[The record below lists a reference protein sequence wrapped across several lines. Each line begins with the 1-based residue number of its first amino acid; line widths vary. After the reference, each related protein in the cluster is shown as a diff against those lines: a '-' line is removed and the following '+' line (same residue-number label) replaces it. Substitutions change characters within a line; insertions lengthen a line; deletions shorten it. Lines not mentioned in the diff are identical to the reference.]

1 MMLPE
6 LPDQDLSDVLDDL
19 QMREEPFA
27 IATIIRTA
35 GATAAK
41 PGAKAL
47 LRADGTILHG
57 WLGGGCIRKALR
69 DAALKALREGAPQLV
84 SLAPE
89 DVLTEKGLTSGDVVD
104 GVRYDRNGCPSKGSI
119 DIFVEPCL
127 PRPELVIFGASPVAR
142 ALADLAPRFE
152 WAANSCEATRA
163 LDAAPTRRRVIVIA
177 TQGQGDLAAL
187 QTALAN
193 PADYVAFV
201 GSRKKYAA
209 LAKRLSAQGI
219 AQDLIDAV
227 HAPAGL
233 DIGAVT
239 PDEIALSILAQLTK
253 VRRQALCGA
262 RSDR

>member
-1 MMLPE
+1 MML
-6 LPDQDLSDVLDDL
+6 
-19 QMREEPFA
+19 
-27 IATIIRTA
+27 
-35 GATAAK
+35 
-41 PGAKAL
+41 
-47 LRADGTILHG
+47 
-57 WLGGGCIRKALR
+57 
-69 DAALKALREGAPQLV
+69 V
-84 SLAPE
+84 SVAPE
-89 DVLTEKGLTSGDVVD
+89 NVLTEKGLTSGDVVD

-142 ALADLAPRFE
+142 ALADLAPLFD
-152 WAANSCEATRA
+152 WAASSCEATRA

-209 LAKRLSAQGI
+209 LAKRLSAQGV